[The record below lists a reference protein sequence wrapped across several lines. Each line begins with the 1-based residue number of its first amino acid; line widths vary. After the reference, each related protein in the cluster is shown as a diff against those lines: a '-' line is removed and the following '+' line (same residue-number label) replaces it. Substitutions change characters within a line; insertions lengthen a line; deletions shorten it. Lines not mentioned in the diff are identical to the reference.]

1 LTRLTFAQIF
11 FMLLS
16 NLTGKKIILA
26 SKSPRRQELLK
37 GLDLD
42 FEIRTKDIDEDFP
55 DDLRAEE
62 IPMYLCKLKADAFLP
77 ELKVHEILIT
87 ADTVVWV
94 NGHVLN
100 KPMDRPEAESMLA
113 ELSGTTH
120 FVYTAIA
127 ITSTDKQLV
136 FFDETEVEF
145 VELEKKEMD
154 YYLDHYKPYD
164 KAGAYGVQE
173 LIGYIGISRLH
184 GSYFNVMGLP
194 IQLLYKNLKTF

>member
-1 LTRLTFAQIF
+1 
-11 FMLLS
+11 MLLS
-16 NLTGKKIILA
+16 NLTHKKIILA

-42 FEIRTKDIDEDFP
+42 FEIRTMDIDEDFP
-55 DDLRAEE
+55 ASLMAEQ

-77 ELKVHEILIT
+77 ELKAGEILIT

-100 KPMDRPEAESMLA
+100 KPLDRAEAESMLA
-113 ELSGTTH
+113 ELSGTSH
-120 FVYTAIA
+120 VVYTAVA
-127 ITSTDKQLV
+127 ITTIERQVV
-136 FFDETEVEF
+136 FFDETEVDF
-145 VELEKKEMD
+145 VALEKNEID

-173 LIGYIGISRLH
+173 LIGYVGISRLH

>member
-1 LTRLTFAQIF
+1 
-11 FMLLS
+11 MLLS